1 MEVYAGRRQ
10 GYDRAK
16 LGGDEPNLATVRVI
30 VTRDLVAEIFR
41 ANVCVMRVRSTVVRE
56 SSQSSL
62 VLSLLSAVLLLDGG
76 ESVRRESGPRR
87 RPRAKR
93 HKKD

>member
-1 MEVYAGRRQ
+1 M
-10 GYDRAK
+10 
-16 LGGDEPNLATVRVI
+16 
-30 VTRDLVAEIFR
+30 TRDLVAEIFR
-41 ANVCVMRVRSTVVRE
+41 ANVCVMRVRSTDHGGERE
-56 SSQSSL
+56 LSQSSL

-93 HKKD
+93 HKKKTEAPRLDPRASFPSILLSLDRAKL